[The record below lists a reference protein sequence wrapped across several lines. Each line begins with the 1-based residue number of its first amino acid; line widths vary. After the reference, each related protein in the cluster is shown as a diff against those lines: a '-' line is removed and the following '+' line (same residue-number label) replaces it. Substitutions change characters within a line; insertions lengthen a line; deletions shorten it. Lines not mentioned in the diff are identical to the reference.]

1 MPQNGLLLSPNNS
14 KAAVYDKDAVNY
26 FSRAGVTD
34 ATAKAQINA
43 FVKGMKGLSLYN
55 NMVSWPLLSDQNKGS
70 GTTAYS
76 LGGLGIYNGT
86 LVNGPT
92 WGSGGITFDGT
103 NDYINSNFNPFSV
116 GLNAGS
122 HFLGVVAVANPT
134 TVGYAQLIGNEAAS
148 NFDDGTGL
156 SRIGSSGIIFYF
168 VGNELGSNSSTIQT
182 LVGMSGAQRKTSSQ
196 NQFIRN
202 GQEITTSNDTLGR
215 FANNNYFIGAGNSNG
230 TASYFAATTLAFAF
244 VFSTSLSS
252 GNLSSFYS
260 LYKTTMGTGLGL
272 P

>member
-1 MPQNGLLLSPNNS
+1 MMIKGGIRIGGLGISGYDAD
-14 KAAVYDKDAVNY
+14 AAAY
-26 FSRAGVTD
+26 FDRAGVTD
-34 ATAKAQINA
+34 TTAKIQINA
-43 FVKGMKGLSLYN
+43 FVKGMKNLSLYN
-55 NMVSWPLLSDQNKGS
+55 NMVSWPLLSSQNKGS

-76 LGGLGIYNGT
+76 LGGLGIYDGT

-92 WGSGGITFDGT
+92 WGTGGITFDGT
-103 NDYINSNFNPFSV
+103 NDYINSNFNPFSA

-122 HFLGVVAVANPT
+122 HFLGVVTLANPSAA
-134 TVGYAQLIGNEAAS
+134 GYSQLIGNEAAS

-156 SRIGSSGIIFYF
+156 SRIGSSGLTFYF

-182 LVGMSGAQRKTSSQ
+182 IVGMSGAQRQNASQ

-202 GQEITTSNDTLGR
+202 GQEIATSNDTLGR

-230 TASYFAATTLAFAF
+230 TPSYFSEVTLAFAF
-244 VFSTSLSS
+244 VFSTSLST

-260 LYKTTMGTGLGL
+260 LYKTTMGSGLGL